1 MARAQVQNQIFI
13 YVISLVVISLI
24 MLYGYNALN
33 KLRDQSE
40 KVSYIQLKTDLENEI
55 KKMGYEYGS
64 VEKKVFDVPSDIKK
78 VCFAEH
84 DNNAITQVMVGD
96 AVIWDSIDSG
106 VEKNVFLKKGSVA
119 EESFYI
125 GNIEVEGPPPAMNP
139 FLCFD
144 VASSKIIVRL
154 EGLGKKVKVSEW

>member
-33 KLRDQSE
+33 KMRDQSE

-78 VCFAEH
+78 VCFAE
-84 DNNAITQVMVGD
+84 DLAGGVTQAMVGD
-96 AVIWDSIDSG
+96 AMIWDSISSG
-106 VEKNVFLKKGSVA
+106 VEKNVFLKKGNTA

-125 GNIEVEGPPPAMNP
+125 GNIEVEAQNSDP

-144 VASSKIIVRL
+144 AASSRIIVRL